1 MRHFAPK
8 TSNCKLKLLFLSS
21 KMSMFVGQPEFVE
34 NPENRCP
41 VILLVDTSSSMAGGP
56 IESLNAGLT
65 TFRDAVIQDEQAAL
79 RVDVAIVGFG
89 PVELVQDFV
98 TIDQLVPPQL
108 TANGLTPM
116 GEAIS
121 YSLDLLESRK
131 LTYRNNGIQYYR
143 PWVFLI
149 TDGAP
154 NPGSPWQQS
163 AQRIQDA
170 EQQKKLS
177 FFAVGVQG
185 ADMHTLRQIAPPA
198 RPPLMLNGLDFR
210 AMFLWLSDSMVRV
223 STSTV
228 GGDMVALPPVGWGQI
243 TT

>member
-1 MRHFAPK
+1 MI
-8 TSNCKLKLLFLSS
+8 
-21 KMSMFVGQPEFVE
+21 VGQPEFVE

-41 VILLVDTSSSMAGGP
+41 VILLVDTSGSMAGGP
-56 IESLNAGLT
+56 IEALNEGLR
-65 TFRDAVIQDEQAAL
+65 TFRETVLQDEQASL

-98 TIDQLVPPQL
+98 TIDQLNPPQL
-108 TANGLTPM
+108 VAKGLTPM

-121 YSLDLLESRK
+121 FALDLLESRK
-131 LTYRNNGIQYYR
+131 VTYRTNGIQYYR

-154 NPGSPWQQS
+154 NPDSPWQQA
-163 AQRIQDA
+163 AQRVKLA
-170 EQQKKLS
+170 EQQRKLS

-185 ADMHTLRQIAPPA
+185 ADMNTLSEVAPPM
-198 RPPLMLNGLDFR
+198 RPPLMLNGLDFKS
-210 AMFLWLSDSMVRV
+210 MFLWLSDSMVRV
-223 STSTV
+223 SSSTV

>member
-1 MRHFAPK
+1 MI
-8 TSNCKLKLLFLSS
+8 
-21 KMSMFVGQPEFVE
+21 VGQPEFVE

-41 VILLVDTSSSMAGGP
+41 VILLVDTSGSMAGEP
-56 IESLNAGLT
+56 IAALNEGLNIFKET
-65 TFRDAVIQDEQAAL
+65 VVQDEQASL

-98 TIDQLVPPQL
+98 TIDQFSPPHL
-108 TANGLTPM
+108 SAHGLTPM
-116 GEAIS
+116 GEALS
-121 YSLDLLESRK
+121 YALDLLETRK
-131 LTYRNNGIQYYR
+131 TTYRNNGIQYYR

-154 NPGSPWQQS
+154 NPDSPWQQ
-163 AQRIQDA
+163 AAARLQDA
-170 EQQKKLS
+170 ERQRKLS

-185 ADMHTLRQIAPPA
+185 ADMNTLRQISPME
-198 RPPLMLNGLDFR
+198 RPPLMLKGLDFR
-210 AMFLWLSDSMVRV
+210 SMFLWLSDSMVRV
-223 STSTV
+223 SSSTV

>member
-1 MRHFAPK
+1 MI
-8 TSNCKLKLLFLSS
+8 
-21 KMSMFVGQPEFVE
+21 VGQPEFVE

-41 VILLVDTSSSMAGGP
+41 VILLVDTSGSMAGGP
-56 IESLNAGLT
+56 IEALNEGLR
-65 TFRDAVIQDEQAAL
+65 TFKETVLQDEQASL

-89 PVELVQDFV
+89 PVELIQDFV
-98 TIDQLVPPQL
+98 TIDQLNPPHL
-108 TANGLTPM
+108 VAKGLTPM

-121 YSLDLLESRK
+121 FALDLLESRK
-131 LTYRNNGIQYYR
+131 VTYRTNGIQYYR

-154 NPGSPWQQS
+154 NPDSPWQQA
-163 AQRIQDA
+163 AQRLKLA
-170 EQQKKLS
+170 EQERKLS

-185 ADMHTLRQIAPPA
+185 ADMNTLSEVAPPM
-198 RPPLMLNGLDFR
+198 RPPLMLNGLDFKS
-210 AMFLWLSDSMVRV
+210 MFLWLSDSMVRV
-223 STSTV
+223 SSSTV